1 MPDISSIGNGSID
14 PLSRPGAVT
23 AYHRNGTS
31 DSRTAVN
38 RDTDRVELSDHA
50 RFLGLLGQLPEGRV
64 DLVEQI
70 REAIVMGE
78 YETEQK
84 LGIAIGRLIDD
95 INE

>member
-31 DSRTAVN
+31 DNRATVN
-38 RDTDRVELSDHA
+38 RASDRVELSDHV
-50 RFLGLLGQLPEGRV
+50 RFIGLLGQLPEGRE

-70 REAIVMGE
+70 RQAIVTGE
-78 YETEQK
+78 YETEYK
-84 LGIAIGRLIDD
+84 LNIAISRLIDD

>member
-23 AYHRNGTS
+23 AFHRNGTS
-31 DSRTAVN
+31 DSSTTLN
-38 RDTDRVELSDHA
+38 RDSDRVELSDHA
-50 RFLGLLGQLPEGRV
+50 RFLGLLEQLPEGRV

-84 LGIAIGRLIDD
+84 LNVAIGRLIDA

>member
-14 PLSRPGAVT
+14 PLSRPGVVT

-31 DSRTAVN
+31 DSSATAF
-38 RDTDRVELSDHA
+38 RAPDRVELSDHS
-50 RFLGLLGQLPEGRV
+50 RFLGQLSQLPDGRV

-70 REAIVMGE
+70 RQAITSGE
-78 YETEQK
+78 YESDHK
-84 LGIAIGRLIDD
+84 LKIAIGRLIED

>member
-70 REAIVMGE
+70 REAIVQGE

>member
-1 MPDISSIGNGSID
+1 MPDISSIGSGSLD

-31 DSRTAVN
+31 DSRSVVN

-50 RFLGLLGQLPEGRV
+50 RFLGLLGQLPKGRV

-70 REAIVMGE
+70 RQAIVTGE
-78 YETEQK
+78 YETEYK
-84 LGIAIGRLIDD
+84 LNIAISRLIDD

>member
-31 DSRTAVN
+31 DSSATLN
-38 RDTDRVELSDHA
+38 RLSDRVELSDHA
-50 RFLGLLGQLPEGRV
+50 RFLGQIGQLPDGRV
-64 DLVEQI
+64 DLVQQV
-70 REAIVMGE
+70 RHAISSGE
-78 YETEQK
+78 YESDDK
-84 LGIAIGRLIDD
+84 LKIAISRLIDD